1 MDEKQK
7 EYSTKLENYQ
17 KMFKEQ
23 QQRAAELEQE
33 NSDLSDKVNELSKLA
48 GGNSG
53 SQDSGKRDE
62 EFALLEKELLTEKEK
77 NKKLKDDCF
86 KDKGL
91 LMQQEIKMSVFEQ
104 NNAELQLRVGE
115 LESKIEEY
123 ESQVKRLETFSNDS
137 DVNGKVNKIF
147 SLLHSVQ
154 HESLKSNVEHILH
167 LLKQWSD
174 SVLAPKPQPGASSAE
189 EMGQLRLE
197 NSELKKSLKE
207 LKQAFVSQLPNPSE
221 EDLGRQRADGGS
233 SMVAQQLLKK
243 VRIFEEQNN
252 QLKAEKKQMMENM
265 LQNSRVHMEHVNLL
279 YAVALDRLVT
289 N

>member
-1 MDEKQK
+1 
-7 EYSTKLENYQ
+7 
-17 KMFKEQ
+17 
-23 QQRAAELEQE
+23 
-33 NSDLSDKVNELSKLA
+33 
-48 GGNSG
+48 
-53 SQDSGKRDE
+53 
-62 EFALLEKELLTEKEK
+62 
-77 NKKLKDDCF
+77 
-86 KDKGL
+86 
-91 LMQQEIKMSVFEQ
+91 MQQEIKMSVFEQ

-252 QLKAEKKQMMENM
+252 QLKAEKKQMIDNM

-279 YAVALDRLVT
+279 
-289 N
+289 